1 LNVANP
7 DSLIDRLVRRLAAWL
22 LPVLIDMACFALWRE
37 LPFFAGAKK
46 RNPKKA
52 PLEAKPLFLFYSA

>member
-1 LNVANP
+1 MLIEVAH
-7 DSLIDRLVRRLAAWL
+7 
-22 LPVLIDMACFALWRE
+22 FALWRE

-52 PLEAKPLFLFYSA
+52 PLEAKPLLLF